1 MEHAT
6 VTKMSD
12 GYYKIVPDKGYKLY
26 NESAGSYYS
35 VALTRNVNEY
45 IAVKK

>member
-1 MEHAT
+1 MEHVT

-35 VALTRNVNEY
+35 VALTKNVNEY
-45 IAVKK
+45 EVVEV

>member
-1 MEHAT
+1 MENAT

-35 VALTRNVNEY
+35 VALTKNISEYNV
-45 IAVKK
+45 IKI

>member
-1 MEHAT
+1 MENAT

-35 VALTRNVNEY
+35 VALTKNISEYNV
-45 IAVKK
+45 VKI

>member
-35 VALTRNVNEY
+35 VALTKNISEYNV
-45 IAVKK
+45 VKI

>member
-35 VALTRNVNEY
+35 VALTKNISEYNV
-45 IAVKK
+45 IKI

>member
-35 VALTRNVNEY
+35 VALTKNVSEY
-45 IAVKK
+45 NVVKI

>member
-6 VTKMSD
+6 VTTLSN

-35 VALTRNVNEY
+35 VALTKNVNEY
-45 IAVKK
+45 KVVEV

>member
-26 NESAGSYYS
+26 NESAGGYYS
-35 VALTRNVNEY
+35 VALTKNVNEY
-45 IAVKK
+45 KVVKV

>member
-6 VTKMSD
+6 VTKMPD
-12 GYYKIVPDKGYKLY
+12 GYYKIVPNKGYKLY

-35 VALTRNVNEY
+35 VALTKNISEYNV
-45 IAVKK
+45 VKI